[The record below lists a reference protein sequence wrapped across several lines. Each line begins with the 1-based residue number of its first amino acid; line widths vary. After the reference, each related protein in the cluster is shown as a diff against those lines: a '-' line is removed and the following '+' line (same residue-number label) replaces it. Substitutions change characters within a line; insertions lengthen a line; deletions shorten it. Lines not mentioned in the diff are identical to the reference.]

1 MRSDLCRS
9 RRSRTIASRSHGRA
23 AARSDSRGAGVA
35 GTDARRRPSGAL
47 AGDGNRLRTV
57 RARGRIASR
66 SGGRSGQRRTTQRTS
81 LDCAAVKTMMNEEQ
95 LAVPAELEMKSSTG
109 PTIAAD
115 VTDESRVPQIPEE
128 LSILPVQG
136 FVVFPGTIVPLNVR
150 RPASI
155 QLLDETL
162 PRTKVIG
169 VLTQRDEAKE
179 DPEPQDLYHVG
190 TAAMALKMIRQADD
204 HLLIIAQGLS
214 RFTLRKIVAT
224 SPFIR
229 AEVDLVKSI
238 SLPESKEWKATFR
251 NLRDSAARL
260 FELTPEAPEQARLM
274 ILNIATP
281 EQLADFLAPNLN
293 ADVAQKQALL
303 EEADVEKRVRAV
315 QKHISAQLE
324 IAQIKEKLQKDVA
337 SQFSDAQR
345 RAYLRSQIKAI
356 QHELGEA
363 ETGSEEQMEQ
373 LRDRL
378 KEANPPEDVM
388 KQAERE
394 LKRLDFIP
402 PASPE
407 FSVIVSYIEIVAD
420 LPWTKLSQDNL
431 DLDQA
436 QQILDRD
443 HYDLEKVKKRLI
455 EYLAVRKL
463 NPTGHGPILCFLG
476 PPGVGKTSLGQSI
489 ADALGRKFV
498 RISLCGMRDEAEIR
512 GHRRTYIGSIA
523 GRIIQELRRAGTR
536 NPVFML
542 DEIDKI
548 GADFRGDPA
557 SALLEVLDPRQNN
570 AFVDRYLD
578 VPFDLSQVI
587 FIGTANYIEG
597 VPEPLRDRIE
607 VISIPGYTERE
618 KLEIAKRD
626 LVKRQLEE
634 NGLKPEQI
642 EWQEDALRHIINDYT
657 HEAGVRELE
666 RQIASVCR
674 GIASQVARGK
684 TEHVT
689 VTPELVGEMLGP
701 AKYVRETKLKTS
713 KPGVVTGL
721 AYTPA
726 GGEVLHIEATRYP
739 GKGNITL
746 TGHIGEVMKE
756 SVQAAFSLV
765 RSRNSEIGAKAED
778 FRNIDVHVHVPAGA
792 VPKDGPSAGVAMF
805 TALASLFS
813 NTPVRPDVAMTGEI
827 TLRGLVLPIGGLKEK
842 SLAAM
847 RAGIS
852 TVIIPKLNE
861 KDLVDVPEE
870 AKQKLKFIPVEN
882 VDEVLEAALDKNSA
896 APASESKAA

>member
-1 MRSDLCRS
+1 MS
-9 RRSRTIASRSHGRA
+9 A
-23 AARSDSRGAGVA
+23 
-35 GTDARRRPSGAL
+35 
-47 AGDGNRLRTV
+47 
-57 RARGRIASR
+57 
-66 SGGRSGQRRTTQRTS
+66 
-81 LDCAAVKTMMNEEQ
+81 K
-95 LAVPAELEMKSSTG
+95 ELSTLQANVEAKPG
-109 PTIAAD
+109 LESTIAAGMEKGA
-115 VTDESRVPQIPEE
+115 TPRIPEE
-128 LSILPVQG
+128 LSILPVRG
-136 FVVFPGTIVPLNVR
+136 IVVFPGTIIPLNIQR
-150 RPASI
+150 AASLK
-155 QLLDETL
+155 LLDDTL

-169 VLTQRDEAKE
+169 LLTQRDEAKE
-179 DPEPQDLYHVG
+179 DPTPQDLYSVG
-190 TAAMALKMIRQADD
+190 TAALVLKLVRQAEDNV
-204 HLLIIAQGLS
+204 LLIVQGLR
-214 RFTLRKIVAT
+214 RFSLRKIIET
-224 SPFIR
+224 SPFLR
-229 AEVDLVKSI
+229 AEVDLPESI
-238 SLPESKEWKATFR
+238 LPPASKEWEATFR

-260 FELTPEAPEQARLM
+260 FELAPDAPEQARLM
-274 ILNIATP
+274 ILNIENP

-293 ADVAQKQALL
+293 VDVAQKQALL
-303 EEADVEKRVRAV
+303 EEVDVEKRVRAI
-315 QKHISAQLE
+315 QKQISAQLE
-324 IAQIKEKLQKDVA
+324 IAEIQQKLQKDVA

-356 QHELGEA
+356 QRELGEA
-363 ETGSEEQMEQ
+363 ESGGEEQAQQ
-373 LRDRL
+373 LRARL
-378 KEANPPEDVM
+378 EEAKPPEEVM
-388 KQAERE
+388 KQVERE

-407 FSVIVSYIEIVAD
+407 FSVIVSYIEIIAD
-420 LPWTKLSQDNL
+420 LPWNKLSEDNL

-436 QQILDRD
+436 QKILDRD

-463 NPTGHGPILCFLG
+463 NPHGHGAILCFLG

-498 RISLCGMRDEAEIR
+498 RISLGGMRDEAEIR
-512 GHRRTYIGSIA
+512 GHRRTYIGSMP
-523 GRIIQELRRAGTR
+523 GRIVQELRRCGTR

-557 SALLEVLDPRQNN
+557 SALLEVLDPRQNDK
-570 AFVDRYLD
+570 FVDRYLD

-597 VPEPLRDRIE
+597 IPEPLRDRIE
-607 VISIPGYTERE
+607 VISLPGYTERE
-618 KLEIAKRD
+618 KLEIAKRY
-626 LVKRQLEE
+626 LVPRQLEE
-634 NGLKPEQI
+634 NGLKPEQC
-642 EWQEDALRHIINDYT
+642 EWQEDALRRVINDYT

-666 RQIASVCR
+666 RQIGAICR
-674 GIASQVARGK
+674 GIAAQVARGK
-684 TEHVT
+684 TDHVT
-689 VTPELVGEMLGP
+689 VTPDVVAGMLGP

-739 GKGNITL
+739 GKANIIL

-756 SVQAAFSLV
+756 SVQAALSLL
-765 RSRNSEIGAKAED
+765 RSREGQLGVNPEE
-778 FRNIDVHVHVPAGA
+778 FREMDIHVHVPAGA
-792 VPKDGPSAGVAMF
+792 VPKDGPSAGIAMF

-827 TLRGLVLPIGGLKEK
+827 SLRGLVLPIGGLKEK

-861 KDLVDVPEE
+861 KDLFDVPEE
-870 AKQKLKFIPVEN
+870 AKQKLKFVPVEN
-882 VDEVLEAALDKNSA
+882 VDEVLAVALEKNGATQQQATGSA
-896 APASESKAA
+896 STKTMAE

>member
-1 MRSDLCRS
+1 MSIDPINALQAN
-9 RRSRTIASRSHGRA
+9 T
-23 AARSDSRGAGVA
+23 GAKPETPTA
-35 GTDARRRPSGAL
+35 
-47 AGDGNRLRTV
+47 TV
-57 RARGRIASR
+57 
-66 SGGRSGQRRTTQRTS
+66 T
-81 LDCAAVKTMMNEEQ
+81 VE
-95 LAVPAELEMKSSTG
+95 
-109 PTIAAD
+109 
-115 VTDESRVPQIPEE
+115 TDEHPLPPIPEE
-128 LSILPVQG
+128 LSILPVRG
-136 FVVFPGTIVPLNVR
+136 FVVFPGTVVPLNIQR
-150 RPASI
+150 AASI
-155 QLLDETL
+155 KLLDDTL
-162 PRTKVIG
+162 PRTKIIG
-169 VLTQRDEAKE
+169 LLTQRDEAKE
-179 DPEPQDLYHVG
+179 NPELQDLYSVG
-190 TAAMALKMIRQADD
+190 TAVMVLKLLRQADD
-204 HLLIIAQGLS
+204 RVLVIVQGIR
-214 RFTLRKIVAT
+214 RFSLRKIVAT
-224 SPFIR
+224 SPFLR
-229 AEVDLVKSI
+229 AEVDLPKST
-238 SLPESKEWKATFR
+238 LPPASKEWEATFR

-274 ILNIATP
+274 ILNINDP

-293 ADVAQKQALL
+293 VDVPQKQAIL
-303 EEADVEKRVRAV
+303 EELYVDKRVQAV
-315 QKHISAQLE
+315 QKQISAQLE
-324 IAQIKEKLQKDVA
+324 IAEIQQKLQKDVA

-363 ETGSEEQMEQ
+363 EGGSEEQAQQ
-373 LRDRL
+373 LRARL
-378 KEANPPEDVM
+378 EEAKPPPEVM

-402 PASPE
+402 SASPE
-407 FSVIVSYIEIVAD
+407 FSVIVSYIESIAD
-420 LPWTKLSQDNL
+420 LPWNKLSQDNL

-436 QQILDRD
+436 QKILDRD

-455 EYLAVRKL
+455 EFLAVRKL
-463 NPTGHGPILCFLG
+463 NPQGHGAILCFLG

-498 RISLCGMRDEAEIR
+498 RISLGGMRDEAEIR
-512 GHRRTYIGSIA
+512 GHRRTYIGSMP

-570 AFVDRYLD
+570 TFVDRYLD

-587 FIGTANYIEG
+587 FIGTANYIDG

-607 VISIPGYTERE
+607 VISLPGYTERE
-618 KLEIAKRD
+618 KLEIAKRY
-626 LVKRQLEE
+626 LVRRQLEE
-634 NGLKPEQI
+634 NGLKPDQCEF
-642 EWQEDALRHIINDYT
+642 QEEALRRMINDYT

-666 RQIASVCR
+666 RQISAICRSVAAKC
-674 GIASQVARGK
+674 ARGDCDK
-684 TEHVT
+684 IV
-689 VTPELVGEMLGP
+689 VTPDFVAQTLGP
-701 AKYVRETKLKTS
+701 AKYVRESKLTTS
-713 KPGVVTGL
+713 QPGVVTGL
-721 AYTPA
+721 AYTPY

-765 RSRNSEIGAKAED
+765 RSRDGAKPED
-778 FRNIDVHVHVPAGA
+778 FRNVDVHVHVPAGA

-813 NTPVRPDVAMTGEI
+813 NTRVRSDVAMTGEV

-861 KDLVDVPEE
+861 KDLADVPEE

-882 VDEVLEAALDKNSA
+882 VDEVLAAALEKNGVPSA
-896 APASESKAA
+896 SGSKAV

>member
-1 MRSDLCRS
+1 MSEKELSVLR
-9 RRSRTIASRSHGRA
+9 
-23 AARSDSRGAGVA
+23 AGVEAKAGAESPTTA
-35 GTDARRRPSGAL
+35 GTEQSGMP
-47 AGDGNRLRTV
+47 R
-57 RARGRIASR
+57 
-66 SGGRSGQRRTTQRTS
+66 
-81 LDCAAVKTMMNEEQ
+81 
-95 LAVPAELEMKSSTG
+95 
-109 PTIAAD
+109 
-115 VTDESRVPQIPEE
+115 IPEE
-128 LSILPVQG
+128 LSILPVRG
-136 FVVFPGTIVPLNVR
+136 LVIFPGTIIPLTIQR
-150 RPASI
+150 AASLK
-155 QLLDETL
+155 LLDDTL

-169 VLTQRDEAKE
+169 LLTQRDETKE
-179 DPEPQDLYHVG
+179 EPTPQDLYSVG
-190 TAAMALKMIRQADD
+190 TAALVLKLLRQEEDNV
-204 HLLIIAQGLS
+204 LVVVQGLR
-214 RFTLRKIVAT
+214 RFSLRKIVAT
-224 SPFIR
+224 SPFLR
-229 AEVDLVKSI
+229 AEVDLPESI
-238 SLPESKEWKATFR
+238 LPPASKEWEAAFR

-260 FELTPEAPEQARLM
+260 FELAPDAPEQARLM
-274 ILNIATP
+274 ILNIESP

-293 ADVAQKQALL
+293 VDFAQKQALL
-303 EEADVEKRVRAV
+303 EELDVEKRVNAI
-315 QKHISAQLE
+315 QKQISAQIE
-324 IAQIKEKLQKDVA
+324 IAEIQQKLQKDVA

-356 QHELGEA
+356 QRELGEA
-363 ETGSEEQMEQ
+363 EGGGEEQAQQ
-373 LRDRL
+373 LRARL
-378 KEANPPEDVM
+378 EEAKPPEPVM

-407 FSVIVSYIEIVAD
+407 FSVIVSYIEIIAD
-420 LPWTKLSQDNL
+420 LPWNKLSEDNL

-436 QQILDRD
+436 QKILDRD

-463 NPTGHGPILCFLG
+463 NPQGHGAILCFLG

-498 RISLCGMRDEAEIR
+498 RISLGGMRDEAEIR
-512 GHRRTYIGSIA
+512 GHRRTYIGSMP
-523 GRIIQELRRAGTR
+523 GRIIQELRRCGTS

-587 FIGTANYIEG
+587 FIGTANYIDG

-607 VISIPGYTERE
+607 VISLPGYTERE
-618 KLEIAKRD
+618 KLEIAKRY

-634 NGLKPEQI
+634 NGLKSEQI
-642 EWQEDALRHIINDYT
+642 EWQDEAIRRIINDYT

-684 TEHVT
+684 IEHAT
-689 VTPELVGEMLGP
+689 VTPELVAEMLGP

-739 GKGNITL
+739 GKGNVTL

-756 SVQAAFSLV
+756 SVQAALSLV

-870 AKQKLKFIPVEN
+870 AKQKLKFVPVEN
-882 VDEVLEAALDKNSA
+882 VDEVLAVALEKDDATS
-896 APASESKAA
+896 ASERKSA

>member
-1 MRSDLCRS
+1 MSTKEISALQP
-9 RRSRTIASRSHGRA
+9 
-23 AARSDSRGAGVA
+23 GAELKPA
-35 GTDARRRPSGAL
+35 PQSP
-47 AGDGNRLRTV
+47 
-57 RARGRIASR
+57 I
-66 SGGRSGQRRTTQRTS
+66 
-81 LDCAAVKTMMNEEQ
+81 
-95 LAVPAELEMKSSTG
+95 AVP
-109 PTIAAD
+109 
-115 VTDESRVPQIPEE
+115 TDQSQMPQIPEE
-128 LSILPVQG
+128 LSILPVRG
-136 FVVFPGTIVPLNVR
+136 FIVFPGTVVPLNVQR
-150 RPASI
+150 AASLK
-155 QLLDETL
+155 LLDDTL

-169 VLTQRDEAKE
+169 LLTQRDETKE
-179 DPEPQDLYHVG
+179 DPEPQDLYSIG
-190 TAAMALKMIRQADD
+190 TAALVLKLLRQSDD
-204 HLLIIAQGLS
+204 HVIVLVQGLR
-214 RFTLRKIVAT
+214 RFSLRKIIAT
-224 SPFIR
+224 SPFLR
-229 AEVDLVKSI
+229 AEVDLPNSI
-238 SLPESKEWKATFR
+238 LPPQTKEWEATFR
-251 NLRDSAARL
+251 NLRDSAVKL
-260 FELTPEAPEQARLM
+260 FELTPDTPEQVRLM
-274 ILNIATP
+274 ILNIDNA
-281 EQLADFLAPNLN
+281 EQLADFLAQNLN
-293 ADVAQKQALL
+293 IDVAEKQAIL
-303 EEADVEKRVRAV
+303 EELDVEKRVRAV
-315 QKHISAQLE
+315 QKHVSAQLE
-324 IAQIKEKLQKDVA
+324 IAEIQQRLQKDVA

-356 QHELGEA
+356 QRELGEA
-363 ETGSEEQMEQ
+363 ETGGDEQAQQ
-373 LRDRL
+373 LRKRL
-378 KEANPPEDVM
+378 EEANPPEAVM

-402 PASPE
+402 SASPE
-407 FSVIVSYIEIVAD
+407 FSVIVSYIEIIAD
-420 LPWTKLSQDNL
+420 LPWNKLSKDNL

-463 NPTGHGPILCFLG
+463 NPQGQGAILCFLG

-498 RISLCGMRDEAEIR
+498 RISLGGMRDEAEIR
-512 GHRRTYIGSIA
+512 GHRRTYIGSMP

-618 KLEIAKRD
+618 KVEIAKRY
-626 LVKRQLEE
+626 LVRRQLEE
-634 NGLKPEQI
+634 NGLKAEQC
-642 EWQEDALRHIINDYT
+642 EFQEEALRRIINDYT

-666 RQIASVCR
+666 RQIAAVCR
-674 GIASQVARGK
+674 GIAAQVARGK
-684 TEHVT
+684 IERAT
-689 VTPELVGEMLGP
+689 VTLELVAEMLGP
-701 AKYVRETKLKTS
+701 PKYVRETKLKTS

-721 AYTPA
+721 AYTPQ

-756 SVQAAFSLV
+756 SVQAALSLL
-765 RSRNSEIGAKAED
+765 RSRDGQLGVNSED
-778 FRNIDVHVHVPAGA
+778 FRKMDIHVHVPAGA
-792 VPKDGPSAGVAMF
+792 VPKDGPSAGIAMF

-813 NTPVRPDVAMTGEI
+813 NRPVRPDVAMTGEI
-827 TLRGLVLPIGGLKEK
+827 TLRGLILPIGGLKEK

-870 AKQKLKFIPVEN
+870 AKQKLKFVPVEN
-882 VDEVLEAALDKNSA
+882 VDEVLDVALEKDGATKQEAGGSASPKTMKNNRG
-896 APASESKAA
+896 KAA

>member
-1 MRSDLCRS
+1 MMEMEQIGALQSEVGAKPDTQS
-9 RRSRTIASRSHGRA
+9 TIAVESA
-23 AARSDSRGAGVA
+23 AQTRM
-35 GTDARRRPSGAL
+35 
-47 AGDGNRLRTV
+47 
-57 RARGRIASR
+57 
-66 SGGRSGQRRTTQRTS
+66 
-81 LDCAAVKTMMNEEQ
+81 AAI
-95 LAVPAELEMKSSTG
+95 P
-109 PTIAAD
+109 D
-115 VTDESRVPQIPEE
+115 VLP
-128 LSILPVQG
+128 ILPVRG

-155 QLLDETL
+155 KLLDETL
-162 PRTKVIG
+162 PQTKIIG
-169 VLTQRDEAKE
+169 LLTQRDEATE

-190 TAAMALKMIRQADD
+190 TAALVLKLLRQSDD
-204 HLLIIAQGLS
+204 HVLVIAQGLH
-214 RFTLRKIVAT
+214 RFSLRKIVST
-224 SPFIR
+224 SPFLR
-229 AEVDLVKSI
+229 AEIDLLSSVSP
-238 SLPESKEWKATFR
+238 PESKEWEATFR
-251 NLRDSAARL
+251 NLRDSAAKL
-260 FELTPEAPEQARLM
+260 FELTPDTPEQARLM
-274 ILNIATP
+274 VLNINNP

-293 ADVAQKQALL
+293 VEIGQKQGLL
-303 EEADVEKRVRAV
+303 EELNVEKRVRAV
-315 QKHISAQLE
+315 QKYISAQLE
-324 IAQIKEKLQKDVA
+324 IAQIQEKLQKDVA

-356 QHELGEA
+356 QHELGEGEA
-363 ETGSEEQMEQ
+363 GSEEQMQQ
-373 LRDRL
+373 LRTRL
-378 KEANPPEDVM
+378 EEAKPPTEVM
-388 KQAERE
+388 AQAERE

-407 FSVIVSYIEIVAD
+407 YSVIVSYVEIIAD
-420 LPWTKLSQDNL
+420 LPWAKLSEDNL

-436 QQILDRD
+436 QETLDRD

-463 NPTGHGPILCFLG
+463 NPQGHGPILCFLG

-498 RISLCGMRDEAEIR
+498 RMSLGGIRDEAEIR
-512 GHRRTYIGSIA
+512 GHRRTYIGSMP

-548 GADFRGDPA
+548 GVDFRGDPA
-557 SALLEVLDPRQNN
+557 SALLEVLDPQQNHT
-570 AFVDRYLD
+570 FVDRYLD

-587 FIGTANYIEG
+587 FIATANYIDG
-597 VPEPLRDRIE
+597 VPETMRDRME
-607 VISIPGYTERE
+607 VISLPGYTERE
-618 KLEIAKRD
+618 KLQIATKYLIR
-626 LVKRQLEE
+626 RQLQE
-634 NGLKPEQI
+634 NGLKPEQC
-642 EWQEDALRHIINDYT
+642 EWQEEAFRRIINDYT

-666 RQIASVCR
+666 RQIGTVCR
-674 GIASQVARGK
+674 GIAAQVARGK

-689 VTPELVGEMLGP
+689 VTADLVAEMLGP

-739 GKGNITL
+739 GKGNVTL

-756 SVQAAFSLV
+756 SAQAALSLV
-765 RSRNSEIGAKAED
+765 RSRDGEMGVKPEV
-778 FRNIDVHVHVPAGA
+778 FRDTDVHVHVPAGA
-792 VPKDGPSAGVAMF
+792 VPKDGPSAGIAMF

-813 NTPVRPDVAMTGEI
+813 NTPVRSDVAMTGEI
-827 TLRGLVLPIGGLKEK
+827 TLRGLILPIGGLKEK

-870 AKQKLKFIPVEN
+870 AKEKLKFVPVEN
-882 VDEVLEAALDKNSA
+882 VDEVLEVALEKNNAAVSSQTNAKV
-896 APASESKAA
+896 

>member
-1 MRSDLCRS
+1 MSSKELSTFR
-9 RRSRTIASRSHGRA
+9 
-23 AARSDSRGAGVA
+23 AGVESK
-35 GTDARRRPSGAL
+35 PGAE
-47 AGDGNRLRTV
+47 
-57 RARGRIASR
+57 S
-66 SGGRSGQRRTTQRTS
+66 
-81 LDCAAVKTMMNEEQ
+81 
-95 LAVPAELEMKSSTG
+95 
-109 PTIAAD
+109 TIAAG
-115 VTDESRVPQIPEE
+115 TGETQMPHIPEE
-128 LSILPVQG
+128 LSILPVRG
-136 FVVFPGTIVPLNVR
+136 LVIFPGTIIPLTIQR
-150 RPASI
+150 AASLK
-155 QLLDETL
+155 LLDDTL

-169 VLTQRDEAKE
+169 LLTQRDEAKD
-179 DPEPQDLYHVG
+179 DPTPQDLYTVG
-190 TAAMALKMIRQADD
+190 TAALVLKLLRQAEDNV
-204 HLLIIAQGLS
+204 LVIVQGLR
-214 RFTLRKIVAT
+214 RFSLRKIVAT
-224 SPFIR
+224 SPFLR
-229 AEVDLVKSI
+229 AEVDLPESI
-238 SLPESKEWKATFR
+238 MPAPSKEWEATFR

-260 FELTPEAPEQARLM
+260 FELAPDAPEQARMM
-274 ILNIATP
+274 ILNIESP

-293 ADVAQKQALL
+293 VDVAQKQALL
-303 EEADVEKRVRAV
+303 EELDIEKRVRAV
-315 QKHISAQLE
+315 QKQISAQLE
-324 IAQIKEKLQKDVA
+324 IAEIQQKLQKDVA

-356 QHELGEA
+356 QRELGEA
-363 ETGSEEQMEQ
+363 EGGGEEQAQQ
-373 LRDRL
+373 LRVRL
-378 KEANPPEDVM
+378 EEAKPPEEVM

-407 FSVIVSYIEIVAD
+407 FSVIVSYIEIIAD
-420 LPWTKLSQDNL
+420 LPWNNLSQDNL

-436 QQILDRD
+436 QKILDRD

-463 NPTGHGPILCFLG
+463 NPQGHGAILCFLG

-498 RISLCGMRDEAEIR
+498 RISLGGMRDEAEIR
-512 GHRRTYIGSIA
+512 GHRRTYIGSMP
-523 GRIIQELRRAGTR
+523 GRIIQELRRCGTR

-542 DEIDKI
+542 DEVDKI

-587 FIGTANYIEG
+587 FIGTANYIDG

-607 VISIPGYTERE
+607 VISLPGYTERE
-618 KLEIAKRD
+618 KLEIAKRY
-626 LVKRQLEE
+626 LVRRQLEE
-634 NGLKPEQI
+634 NGLKPEQV
-642 EWQEDALRHIINDYT
+642 EWQDEALRRIINDYT

-684 TEHVT
+684 IEHAT
-689 VTPELVGEMLGP
+689 VTLELVFEMLGP

-739 GKGNITL
+739 GKGNVTL
-746 TGHIGEVMKE
+746 TGQIGEVMKE
-756 SVQAAFSLV
+756 SVQAALSLV

-778 FRNIDVHVHVPAGA
+778 FRSIDVHVHVPAGA

-852 TVIIPKLNE
+852 IVIIPKLNE

-870 AKQKLKFIPVEN
+870 AKQKLKFVPVEN
-882 VDEVLEAALDKNSA
+882 VDEVLAVALEKNGATQQQAGGSA
-896 APASESKAA
+896 SPKTIAE

>member
-1 MRSDLCRS
+1 
-9 RRSRTIASRSHGRA
+9 
-23 AARSDSRGAGVA
+23 
-35 GTDARRRPSGAL
+35 
-47 AGDGNRLRTV
+47 
-57 RARGRIASR
+57 
-66 SGGRSGQRRTTQRTS
+66 
-81 LDCAAVKTMMNEEQ
+81 MMNEERI
-95 LAVPAELEMKSSTG
+95 AMPAELEMKSSTG

-115 VTDESRVPQIPEE
+115 VTDESRAPQIPEE
-128 LSILPVQG
+128 LSILPVRG

-150 RPASI
+150 RPTSI

-162 PRTKVIG
+162 PRIKVIG
-169 VLTQRDEAKE
+169 LLTQRDEAKE
-179 DPEPQDLYHVG
+179 DPGPHDLYHVG
-190 TAAMALKMIRQADD
+190 TAALVLKMIRQADD
-204 HLLIIAQGLS
+204 HVLIIAQGLR

-229 AEVDLVKSI
+229 AEVDLVNSI
-238 SLPESKEWKATFR
+238 SPPESKKWKATFR

-274 ILNIATP
+274 ILNISTP

-293 ADVAQKQALL
+293 VDVAQKQAIL
-303 EEADVEKRVRAV
+303 EEPDVEKRIRAV

-324 IAQIKEKLQKDVA
+324 IAQIQEKLQKDVA

-363 ETGSEEQMEQ
+363 ETGSDEQMEQ
-373 LRDRL
+373 LRARL
-378 KEANPPEDVM
+378 KEANPPEEVM

-420 LPWTKLSQDNL
+420 LPWNKLSQDNL

-498 RISLCGMRDEAEIR
+498 RISLGGMRDEAEIR
-512 GHRRTYIGSIA
+512 GHRRTYIGSMP

-570 AFVDRYLD
+570 TFVDRYLD
-578 VPFDLSQVI
+578 VPFDLSQII
-587 FIGTANYIEG
+587 FIATANYIDG
-597 VPEPLRDRIE
+597 VPEPMRDRME
-607 VISIPGYTERE
+607 VISLPGYTERE
-618 KLEIAKRD
+618 KLEIAKRY
-626 LVKRQLEE
+626 LVRRQMEE
-634 NGLKPEQI
+634 NGLKPEHCD
-642 EWQEDALRHIINDYT
+642 WQDDALRQIINDYT

-666 RQIASVCR
+666 RQIGAICR
-674 GIASQVARGK
+674 GIASRVARGK

-689 VTPELVGEMLGP
+689 VTPQLVAQMLGP

-739 GKGNITL
+739 GKGNVTL

-756 SVQAAFSLV
+756 SVQAALSLV
-765 RSRNSEIGAKAED
+765 RSRDGEIGVKPED
-778 FRNIDVHVHVPAGA
+778 FRDMDIHVHVPAGA
-792 VPKDGPSAGVAMF
+792 VPKDGPSAGIAMF
-805 TALASLFS
+805 TALASLFT

-870 AKQKLKFIPVEN
+870 AKQNLKFVPVEN
-882 VDEVLEAALDKNSA
+882 VDEVLAVALEKESA
-896 APASESKAA
+896 AKTAPIDGNGKD

>member
-1 MRSDLCRS
+1 MVLRSDAES
-9 RRSRTIASRSHGRA
+9 KP
-23 AARSDSRGAGVA
+23 
-35 GTDARRRPSGAL
+35 GTQS
-47 AGDGNRLRTV
+47 
-57 RARGRIASR
+57 
-66 SGGRSGQRRTTQRTS
+66 
-81 LDCAAVKTMMNEEQ
+81 
-95 LAVPAELEMKSSTG
+95 
-109 PTIAAD
+109 TIAAG
-115 VTDESRVPQIPEE
+115 TAESQMPRIPEE
-128 LSILPVQG
+128 LSILPVRG
-136 FVVFPGTIVPLNVR
+136 FVVFPGTVVPLNIQR
-150 RPASI
+150 AASLK
-155 QLLDETL
+155 LLDDTL

-169 VLTQRDEAKE
+169 LLAQRDETKE
-179 DPEPQDLYHVG
+179 DPAPQDLYSVG
-190 TAAMALKMIRQADD
+190 TVALVLKLIRQADD
-204 HLLIIAQGLS
+204 RVLVIAQGLR
-214 RFTLRKIVAT
+214 RFSLRKVVAT
-224 SPFIR
+224 SPFLR
-229 AEVDLVKSI
+229 VEVDLPESI
-238 SLPESKEWKATFR
+238 QPPESKEWEATFR

-260 FELTPEAPEQARLM
+260 FELAPDAPEQARLM
-274 ILNIATP
+274 VFNIENA

-293 ADVAQKQALL
+293 VDVAQKQAIL
-303 EEADVEKRVRAV
+303 EELDVEKRVRAV
-315 QKHISAQLE
+315 QKQISAQLE
-324 IAQIKEKLQKDVA
+324 IAEIQERLQKDVA

-363 ETGSEEQMEQ
+363 EGGSEEQAQQ
-373 LRDRL
+373 LRKRL
-378 KEANPPEDVM
+378 EEAKPPEAVM

-402 PASPE
+402 SASPE
-407 FSVIVSYIEIVAD
+407 FSVIVSYIEIIAD
-420 LPWTKLSQDNL
+420 LPWNRLSQDNL

-463 NPTGHGPILCFLG
+463 NPQGHGAILCFLG

-498 RISLCGMRDEAEIR
+498 RISLGGMRDEAEIR
-512 GHRRTYIGSIA
+512 GHRRTYIGSMP

-570 AFVDRYLD
+570 TFVDRYLD

-587 FIGTANYIEG
+587 FIGTANYIDG

-607 VISIPGYTERE
+607 VISLPGYTERE
-618 KLEIAKRD
+618 KLEIAKRY
-626 LVKRQLEE
+626 LVKRQLDE

-642 EWQEDALRHIINDYT
+642 EWQEEAFRRIINDYT

-689 VTPELVGEMLGP
+689 VTPELVAEMLGP
-701 AKYVRETKLKTS
+701 AKYVREAKLKTS
-713 KPGVVTGL
+713 KPGVATGL

-739 GKGNITL
+739 GKGNVTL

-756 SVQAAFSLV
+756 SVQAALSLL
-765 RSRNSEIGAKAED
+765 RSRDGQLGVNAED
-778 FRNIDVHVHVPAGA
+778 FRKLDIHVHVPAGA
-792 VPKDGPSAGVAMF
+792 VPKDGPSAGIAMF

-813 NTPVRPDVAMTGEI
+813 NRPVRPDVAMTGEI

-847 RAGIS
+847 RAGIT

-870 AKQKLKFIPVEN
+870 AKQKLKFVPVEN
-882 VDEVLEAALDKNSA
+882 VDEVLAVALEKNGAPSGLEANR
-896 APASESKAA
+896 PESRKVTDTLTRKR